1 MMETPEVKLYKGEG
15 GWGKGDQEKGAAL
28 KCRDLVPDDFVLTL
42 KGREE
47 LVFITVAEVQAGFL
61 TLCRVKNMLYLP
73 TLVGHSLHGVAD
85 GNTNCAH
92 GTVTSRV

>member
-61 TLCRVKNMLYLP
+61 TLCRVKIMLYLP
-73 TLVGHSLHGVAD
+73 QHLLVTHYMVWQMETPTAPMVL
-85 GNTNCAH
+85 
-92 GTVTSRV
+92 